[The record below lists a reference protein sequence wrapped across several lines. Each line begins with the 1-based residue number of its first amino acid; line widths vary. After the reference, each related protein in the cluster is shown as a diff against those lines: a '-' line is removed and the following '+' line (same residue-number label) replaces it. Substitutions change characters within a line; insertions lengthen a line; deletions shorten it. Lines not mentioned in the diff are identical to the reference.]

1 MLGFI
6 NDAGVWLVGFF
17 LRMNSD
23 TVSTLLILSAIFYIL
38 MWELLTEGFHWRMTN
53 QVNRLA

>member
-6 NDAGVWLVGFF
+6 NDAGVWLVELF
-17 LRMNSD
+17 LSMNSD
-23 TVSTLLILSAIFYIL
+23 TVLTLSILAVIFYIL